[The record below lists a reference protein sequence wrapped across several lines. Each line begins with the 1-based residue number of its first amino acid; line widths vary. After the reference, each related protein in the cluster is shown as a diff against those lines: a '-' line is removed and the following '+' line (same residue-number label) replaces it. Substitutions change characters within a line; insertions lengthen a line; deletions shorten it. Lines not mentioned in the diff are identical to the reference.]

1 MNPRAIYIAA
11 GGIAVAAIVLFFFL
25 GSGNFGLPIGLQ
37 GNQTSQQV
45 LAEPELSIRNIAVT
59 RTGNESASVQVEF
72 VMYNPNSHQLS
83 LEILEYNLNVG
94 ELRIAGGVI
103 GGTPEG
109 MIASSAD
116 LTPIPAENSVV
127 LKKTLVVT
135 RNNLIADNWD
145 RMVAGTAEY
154 EVTGHYQYRST
165 VRLETTAGENEFALK
180 FP

>member
-25 GSGNFGLPIGLQ
+25 GSGNFGLPVGQQ

-45 LAEPELSIRNIAVT
+45 LAEPQLSIRNIAVT
-59 RTGNESASVQVEF
+59 RTGNESANVQVEF
-72 VMYNPNSHQLS
+72 VMHNPNSHQLS
-83 LEILEYNLNVG
+83 LEILEYNLNIG
-94 ELRIAGGVI
+94 GLRMTGGVI

-127 LKKTLVVT
+127 LRKTQVVT

-145 RMVAGTAEY
+145 SMVSGTAEY
-154 EVTGHYQYRST
+154 EITGHYQYRST
-165 VRLETTAGENEFALK
+165 VRLETTAGENEFSLK